1 MQDFDIFLSCNSIN
15 IWYLSTKRYA
25 LSITGKYLQFQYW
38 LIQVDIVVFLD
49 NLGRH
54 FVDVW
59 CTICIIKG
67 QIIMKGVLRVSN
79 QPSLFVWD
87 YNHVMHVC
95 IPDNIPLWW

>member
-1 MQDFDIFLSCNSIN
+1 M
-15 IWYLSTKRYA
+15 
-25 LSITGKYLQFQYW
+25 
-38 LIQVDIVVFLD
+38 VFLD

-54 FVDVW
+54 FVDVL

-95 IPDNIPLWW
+95 IPDNIPL